1 MFASENTPVPFMKRK
16 IGGSQTS
23 PRGRCGRKN
32 TQLSS
37 STIASAPWACTYQ
50 CTKKTAQDHIT
61 NAISAISNRD
71 KLVATYHIC
80 SNTYHV
86 NFSLEFSS

>member
-23 PRGRCGRKN
+23 PRGLCGRKN

-50 CTKKTAQDHIT
+50 CTKKTAQAHKLQMLFQL
-61 NAISAISNRD
+61 SNRD
-71 KLVATYHIC
+71 KLVETYHIC
-80 SNTYHV
+80 SKTYHV
-86 NFSLEFSS
+86 NFSLELSS